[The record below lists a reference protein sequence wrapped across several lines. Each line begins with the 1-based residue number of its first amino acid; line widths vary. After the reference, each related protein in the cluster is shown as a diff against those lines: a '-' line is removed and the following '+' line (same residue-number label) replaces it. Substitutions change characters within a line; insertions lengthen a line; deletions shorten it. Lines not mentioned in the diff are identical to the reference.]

1 MRRPYGEVAL
11 VVHIV
16 QNLIRPKSP
25 AGFGTLRIRR
35 RLLGVSLIAATI
47 FAATATLG
55 GNPFPPPANNSPT
68 SVLVELFTSEGC
80 SSCPPADALL
90 EQMDASQPVPG
101 AELIVLSEHVDYW
114 DHDGWKDPFSSPSMT
129 DRQNAYVRALGL
141 KTPYTPQI
149 LIDGS
154 TELRANDEA
163 QVKQVLQKAAAAQ
176 KVPIRI
182 VSVTV
187 EAGTPSIVRGRVEA
201 GVNFEKHNAEIYVA
215 VALDRAESQ
224 VAHGENQGR
233 HLTHVAVVTEIAR
246 VGKFEKGK
254 SFGQDFQLKL
264 KLPHADPMSLRVV
277 AFAQESGPGKVLGA
291 VSKKVAFDTG
301 SH

>member
-11 VVHIV
+11 VAHIF
-16 QNLIRPKSP
+16 QNLIRPKSA
-25 AGFGTLRIRR
+25 AGFDTLRVRS
-35 RLLGVSLIAATI
+35 RLLGVSLIATTI
-47 FAATATLG
+47 LAATAALG
-55 GNPFPPPANNSPT
+55 GNSFPPPANNSPT
-68 SVLVELFTSEGC
+68 PVFVELFTSEGC

-101 AELIVLSEHVDYW
+101 ADLIVLSEHVDYW

-129 DRQNAYVRALGL
+129 GRQSAYVRALGL

-154 TELRANDEA
+154 TELRASDEA
-163 QVKQVLQKAAAAQ
+163 QVREVLQKATIAP

-182 VSVTV
+182 VSVTR
-187 EAGTPSIVRGRVEA
+187 EAGAPSIVRGRVEA
-201 GVNFEKHNAEIYVA
+201 DVNFEKHNAEIYLV
-215 VALDRAESQ
+215 VALDHAESQ
-224 VAHGENQGR
+224 VARGENQGR
-233 HLTHVAVVTEIAR
+233 HLTHVAVATEITKI
-246 VGKFEKGK
+246 GKLEKGK
-254 SFGQDFQLKL
+254 GFAQDFQLKL
-264 KLPHADPMSLRVV
+264 KIPQADSTNIRLV

-291 VSKKVAFDTG
+291 ASKKVAFDTG